1 MKIVAVS
8 ISGLA
13 RFELLVVGT
22 RLHFVTA
29 AQIDQRLLGLGSS
42 SRFMKRL
49 ASSASRRILV
59 MVIEVCTS
67 LIAAIGQN
75 PLAAK
80 LAP

>member
-1 MKIVAVS
+1 MNIVAVS

-42 SRFMKRL
+42 SRFMRL
-49 ASSASRRILV
+49 ASSASRRVLV

-75 PLAAK
+75 PFAAK